1 VCSSDLR
8 RREVLGQGEP
18 ALETTAR
25 WDWRYLAGH
34 VQRSIFDDQKNN
46 GEFRIKPYV
55 NKRLTDMR
63 DGLEQDI
70 EEAFFQGT
78 VTGEGGKLI
87 QGLYDIVTSA
97 ADQSTGTY
105 GGIARP
111 LTYDAATEGV
121 VSEPLTGNTFWGPK
135 FLNGTTPK
143 EVNLLED
150 MKKLYNGIFKN
161 KQAPD
166 LIISDRGLFEMY
178 ESFALDISQ
187 IIKETDTRMADLG
200 FDVLRFKGK
209 RMIWSDDA
217 TTDDMLMVNTEHIKV
232 TYDPQLWFE
241 MTEFKPIPLQGE
253 RIAHILLAMNTIS
266 GQLRRHGRLYYS

>member
-1 VCSSDLR
+1 
-8 RREVLGQGEP
+8 
-18 ALETTAR
+18 
-25 WDWRYLAGH
+25 
-34 VQRSIFDDQKNN
+34 
-46 GEFRIKPYV
+46 
-55 NKRLTDMR
+55 
-63 DGLEQDI
+63 
-70 EEAFFQGT
+70 
-78 VTGEGGKLI
+78 
-87 QGLYDIVTSA
+87 
-97 ADQSTGTY
+97 
-105 GGIARP
+105 
-111 LTYDAATEGV
+111 
-121 VSEPLTGNTFWGPK
+121 
-135 FLNGTTPK
+135 
-143 EVNLLED
+143 